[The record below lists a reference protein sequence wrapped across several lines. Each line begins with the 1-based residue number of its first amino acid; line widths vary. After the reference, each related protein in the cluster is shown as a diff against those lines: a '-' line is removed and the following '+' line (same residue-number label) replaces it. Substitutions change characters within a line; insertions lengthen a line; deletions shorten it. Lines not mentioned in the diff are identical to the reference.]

1 VPVPPR
7 HQFSRKLPLH
17 LRLSAF
23 ICGSQELSGLM
34 RYTTNGRRITIP
46 AMYELA
52 GMEYE
57 CPACGRK
64 REWRPESSGRPVIC
78 DCGAGLLIPFRPG
91 MAERGEPVKE
101 FAPSNEPLQEPEEI
115 EVDEAKA
122 EAEEIALCP
131 DCGASMR
138 SGAIVCTQCGYH
150 RARPKNHIIRR
161 PSDRDDES
169 SPDLRPIR
177 DRWLPASL
185 TVLGVVIEV
194 ALLAHIYDPPLRFAN
209 AIALTPLLIL
219 VAAGTVVVGLL
230 IGLLLAPVLDLI
242 LGSVGEL
249 AVKMSAAVVFPAAA
263 GTLIYFLSGRGITGV
278 SAGWLASVILYL
290 ALFRLLF
297 EFEWPDAMLLVAL
310 VCLAHAVIL
319 FVVVWP
325 LTELPEP
332 MLELWRL
339 YKPIVAES
347 VLTFVIAGTF
357 VLPHFK
363 EPKQWP

>member
-1 VPVPPR
+1 
-7 HQFSRKLPLH
+7 
-17 LRLSAF
+17 
-23 ICGSQELSGLM
+23 
-34 RYTTNGRRITIP
+34 
-46 AMYELA
+46 
-52 GMEYE
+52 MEYE

-64 REWRPESSGRPVIC
+64 KEWRPESCGRPIIC
-78 DCGAGLLIPFRPG
+78 ECGVALVIPFWPG
-91 MAERGEPVKE
+91 MAERGESAKGI
-101 FAPSNEPLQEPEEI
+101 APPPEAVEETGDAEEI
-115 EVDEAKA
+115 GVDEAKA

-161 PSDRDDES
+161 GSDRGDDS
-169 SPDLRPIR
+169 TPDVRPIR

-194 ALLAHIYDPPLRFAN
+194 ALLAHIYAPPLKLEN
-209 AIALTPLLIL
+209 AIALAPLLIL
-219 VAAGTVVVGLL
+219 VAAGTVVVGLI

-242 LGSVGEL
+242 LGPVGEL

-263 GTLIYFLSGRGITGV
+263 GTLVYVLGGRGITGI
-278 SAGWLASVILYL
+278 SAGWLVSVILYL

-332 MLELWRL
+332 MRELWRL

-347 VLTFVIAGTF
+347 ALTFVIAGTL

-363 EPKQWP
+363 EPKSWP